1 MFGSKGPKSRRSGG
15 PSRGEP
21 TAPRSRG
28 AMETVIIEP
37 SGPRKRSAAPDA
49 PARVAG
55 TARPAKARL
64 VDLASDWLSTVLALG
79 QVREIPDAAAL
90 RARALELKSR
100 FERESGEQGF
110 HAADVDDAVFAMV
123 AFLDQTVLNSTGP
136 ARDAWIG
143 RPLQLELYGR
153 QLAGEEFFERLD
165 KLRHEREARIEA
177 LEVYCCCLAFGFKG
191 KYLLNPDK
199 LGPLLEEVQR
209 DVAAAR
215 GGGYAPLAPNAGRRR
230 ERVAEER
237 AGMPWWLPPAV
248 FVPAVLLAW
257 ALIWGINR
265 IGAGGAASAIDRLT
279 GR

>member
-1 MFGSKGPKSRRSGG
+1 MFGPKGPRSKRPGAPSREPAAPRSGG
-15 PSRGEP
+15 V
-21 TAPRSRG
+21 T
-28 AMETVIIEP
+28 ETMIIEP
-37 SGPRKRSAAPDA
+37 TGPRRRAAAPDA

-55 TARPAKARL
+55 ASRPAKARL
-64 VDLASDWLSTVLALG
+64 VDLASDWLSTVLALA
-79 QVREIPDAAAL
+79 QVQELPDASAL

-100 FERESGEQGF
+100 FERESGELGF
-110 HAADVDDAVFAMV
+110 AAADVEDAVFAMV
-123 AFLDQTVLNSTGP
+123 AFLDQTVLNSKGP

-165 KLRHEREARIEA
+165 KLRHERETRIEA
-177 LEVYCCCLAFGFKG
+177 LEVYCCCLAFGFAG
-191 KYLLNPDK
+191 RYLLNPGK

-215 GGGYAPLAPNAGRRR
+215 GGGFSPLAPNAGRRR
-230 ERVAEER
+230 ERAAEER

-248 FVPAVLLAW
+248 FVPAVILTWLLV
-257 ALIWGINR
+257 WGIAR
-265 IGAGGAASAIDRLT
+265 LGAGGAASAIDKLA

>member
-1 MFGSKGPKSRRSGG
+1 MFGSKGPSKRGGG
-15 PSRGEP
+15 PRQESE
-21 TAPRSRG
+21 APRSRG
-28 AMETVIIEP
+28 ALETVIVEP
-37 SGPRKRSAAPDA
+37 SGPRRRTAAAPDA
-49 PARVAG
+49 PARVSGA
-55 TARPAKARL
+55 ARPAKARL

-79 QVREIPDAAAL
+79 QVRELPDANAL

-110 HAADVDDAVFAMV
+110 AAADVDDAVFAMV

-165 KLRHEREARIEA
+165 RLRHEREARIEA
-177 LEVYCCCLAFGFKG
+177 LEVYCCCLAFGFAG
-191 KYLLNPDK
+191 RYLLNPDK
-199 LGPLLEEVQR
+199 LGPILEEVQR

-215 GGGYAPLAPNAGRRR
+215 GGGFAPLAPNSGRRR

-237 AGMPWWLPPAV
+237 EGMPWWLPPAL

-257 ALIWGINR
+257 VLVWAIARL
-265 IGAGGAASAIDRLT
+265 GAGGAASTIEKLT